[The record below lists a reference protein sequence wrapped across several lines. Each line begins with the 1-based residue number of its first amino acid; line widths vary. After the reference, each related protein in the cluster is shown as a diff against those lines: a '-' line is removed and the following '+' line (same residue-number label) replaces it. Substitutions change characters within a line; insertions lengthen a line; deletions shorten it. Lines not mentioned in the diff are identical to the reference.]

1 LSQDK
6 LDGLIGLTLEELM
19 NQGFEQSGYSVYDD
33 VCFAYAYKDIA
44 DYVIELDMTEKFAE
58 DAEIEF
64 DDLLGFIVKKI
75 EFNEFN
81 LSEFSLR

>member
-1 LSQDK
+1 
-6 LDGLIGLTLEELM
+6 M
-19 NQGFEQSGYSVYDD
+19 
-33 VCFAYAYKDIA
+33 FAYAYKDIA

-64 DDLLGFIVKKI
+64 DDLLGFKVKKI

-81 LSEFSLR
+81 LSEFPLR